1 MKPQSLFVLRLSVL
15 AIATLLWVLCLWAGY
30 VMFHSGIDYRMMG
43 YEVMELKR
51 YEEIRGRLVVESLRS
66 NLTFY
71 FIYSAAGII
80 LMWRWMALWGRLRK
94 SA

>member
-1 MKPQSLFVLRLSVL
+1 
-15 AIATLLWVLCLWAGY
+15 
-30 VMFHSGIDYRMMG
+30 MMG